1 MQDLN
6 ELRAKIDALDDQIL
20 YLLDKRMSY
29 AKEIGKIKQSNAQE
43 IYDHKR
49 EEYILD
55 RLNNV
60 KYKFLNSNM
69 IKSIYREIF
78 FISKQIQNL
87 D

>member
-6 ELRAKIDALDDQIL
+6 ELRVQIDALDDQIL

-29 AKEIGKIKQSNAQE
+29 VKEIGKIKQSNAQE

-60 KYKFLNSNM
+60 KYKFLNSRM

>member
-6 ELRAKIDALDDQIL
+6 ELRAQIDALDDQIL

-29 AKEIGKIKQSNAQE
+29 VKEIGKIKQSNAQE

-60 KYKFLNSNM
+60 KYKFLNSRM